1 MMDKDRIIAL
11 LRQAQNDNGL
21 VLAECADVL
30 RKAEKLAADVGCDE
44 LCIDCKK
51 ALESINAIMN
61 L

>member
-1 MMDKDRIIAL
+1 MDKDKIIAL
-11 LRQAQNDNGL
+11 LRQAQNDSCL
-21 VLAECADVL
+21 VLAEYVDVI

-51 ALESINAIMN
+51 ALESINSIMN